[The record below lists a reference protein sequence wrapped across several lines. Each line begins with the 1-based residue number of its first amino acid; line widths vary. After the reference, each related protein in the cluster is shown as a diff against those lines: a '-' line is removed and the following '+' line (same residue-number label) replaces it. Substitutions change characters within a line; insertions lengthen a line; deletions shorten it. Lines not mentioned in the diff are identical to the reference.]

1 MFIRAK
7 LSEEAT
13 RLDVVPRDD
22 VGDDN
27 LLSDLCTDAVYY
39 LDLETHT
46 DLFTEEVTHLT
57 SKTE

>member
-1 MFIRAK
+1 MFNRAK
-7 LSEEAT
+7 LSEDVAT
-13 RLDVVPRDD
+13 LDVVRRDD
-22 VGDDN
+22 VRDDN
-27 LLSDLCTDAVYY
+27 LLSDLCTDTVYY